1 MRLNYEVRP
10 IKINNVFYA
19 SHVADL
25 IFGKKKRINIIASNT
40 GLNYGLMKVIL
51 YGSYV
56 FFLDIVD
63 QNYIASRIIGLSI
76 HRKRILI
83 FQNASTLFTMALI
96 SIRKDVLLA

>member
-1 MRLNYEVRP
+1 MSNYMVKRA
-10 IKINNVFYA
+10 KTNNVLD
-19 SHVADL
+19 VKNVIEL

-56 FFLDIVD
+56 FFLDIVNL
-63 QNYIASRIIGLSI
+63 NYIASRIIGLSI

-83 FQNASTLFTMALI
+83 FQNANTLFTMELI
-96 SIRKDVLLA
+96 SIRRGVLLA

>member
-1 MRLNYEVRP
+1 MVRRA
-10 IKINNVFYA
+10 KTNNVLD
-19 SHVADL
+19 VKNVIEL
-25 IFGKKKRINIIASNT
+25 TFGKKKRINIIASNT

-96 SIRKDVLLA
+96 SIRKEVLLA

>member
-1 MRLNYEVRP
+1 MVRRA
-10 IKINNVFYA
+10 KTNNVLDVK
-19 SHVADL
+19 SVIEL
-25 IFGKKKRINIIASNT
+25 TFGKKKRINIIVSST
-40 GLNYGLMKVIL
+40 GLNYGLKKVIL

>member
-1 MRLNYEVRP
+1 MVRRART
-10 IKINNVFYA
+10 NNVLD
-19 SHVADL
+19 VKNVIEL
-25 IFGKKKRINIIASNT
+25 TFGKKKRINIIASNT